1 MKRDFFGLKQE
12 LPPKRRA
19 GLVLASFLL
28 PLALWCAVSY
38 LPWLWHPQVLVEDS
52 GEVEVLS
59 PGDTLPRQDF
69 ERENAAAVAQGL
81 QPATGHRVNPVYLPA
96 PDEVFKAFHTAFTT
110 EPRLPGQP
118 WLHESLWHSIKVVF
132 WGFFL
137 SSLIG
142 VPLGILCGAFRF
154 FSRLIEPFIEFFR
167 YLPAPAFGTLC
178 VAVLGIYDAPKIAI
192 IFIGTFFQQ
201 VLVIANTVRKTD
213 PALIEAA
220 QTLGANHRQLVTKI
234 IIPASLPD
242 IYKDMRIL
250 LGWAWTYLIVSEVIG
265 TTSGITWFISQQ
277 ARYRQFDNVFAAII
291 MIGIIGLVTDLLLA
305 WTGRWIFPWQRQP
318 GSKSGGGVIRRFLN
332 RKFPAAPI
340 AAAPTPALSSEP
352 SPLPQHD

>member
-1 MKRDFFGLKQE
+1 MKRDFFGLKRE
-12 LPPKRRA
+12 LPPRRRV

-38 LPWLWHPQVLVEDS
+38 IPWLWHPQVLVEDS

-69 ERENAAAVAQGL
+69 ERENTAAVAQGL

-96 PDEVFKAFHTAFTT
+96 PDKVFKAFHTAFTT

-154 FSRLIEPFIEFFR
+154 FSRLIEPFTEFFR
-167 YLPAPAFGTLC
+167 YLPAPAFGALC
-178 VAVLGIYDAPKIAI
+178 IAVLGIYDAPKVAI

-220 QTLGANHRQLVTKI
+220 QTLGANNRQLVTKI

-250 LGWAWTYLIVSEVIG
+250 LGWAWTYLIVSEVVG
-265 TTSGITWFISQQ
+265 TTSGITWFINQQ

-318 GSKSGGGVIRRFLN
+318 GSKSGGGMIRRLLN
-332 RKFPAAPI
+332 RKSPAAP
-340 AAAPTPALSSEP
+340 AAAPAPMLPSEP